1 VSDTIRTE
9 IETTCRNAR
18 RSARQLSRLDDRAR
32 SDALRRTALRLR
44 KETVRIPAANDEDL
58 AAGREAG
65 LTSALLDRLALTPER
80 IDAMAGGLESV
91 AALPDPLADSIA
103 EWTAPA
109 GLHIRQVRIPIGVIA
124 VIYESRPNVT
134 ADVAALC
141 VKSGNAVALK
151 GGKEAIRSNTIIA
164 DLITEE
170 LTAAGI
176 PPAAVQLIRSTD
188 CEATWGLLAQEE
200 HVDVV
205 IPRGGPGLVRAIA
218 EHSKV
223 SVIKHYEGVCTTYVD
238 EHADLGRAVEIAL
251 NAKVQRPGVCNAMEN
266 LVVHDAVARPFLE
279 AIGSRFENAGVELRG
294 CERTRTILAGV
305 RPATE
310 DDWSAEYLD
319 LILAVKIVDS
329 VDDAVDFI
337 NEYGSGH
344 SDAIVT
350 EDDGTASTFLT
361 GVDSAVVYQNA
372 STRFT
377 DGFEF
382 GFGAEI
388 GISTNRIHARG
399 PMGLRELTTYKYI
412 VHGTGQI
419 R

>member
-1 VSDTIRTE
+1 MSDTIRTE

-188 CEATWGLLAQEE
+188 CEATWALLAQEE

-223 SVIKHYEGVCTTYVD
+223 PVIKHYEGVCTTYVD

>member
-1 VSDTIRTE
+1 MRAGARPRRVRLGRLRPHQGPHQPPHPGNARLPHQRRGHASRRPRSSGGPRQAPGTRVVSDTIRTE

-188 CEATWGLLAQEE
+188 CEATWALLAQEE

-223 SVIKHYEGVCTTYVD
+223 TV
-238 EHADLGRAVEIAL
+238 
-251 NAKVQRPGVCNAMEN
+251 
-266 LVVHDAVARPFLE
+266 
-279 AIGSRFENAGVELRG
+279 
-294 CERTRTILAGV
+294 
-305 RPATE
+305 
-310 DDWSAEYLD
+310 
-319 LILAVKIVDS
+319 
-329 VDDAVDFI
+329 
-337 NEYGSGH
+337 
-344 SDAIVT
+344 
-350 EDDGTASTFLT
+350 
-361 GVDSAVVYQNA
+361 
-372 STRFT
+372 
-377 DGFEF
+377 
-382 GFGAEI
+382 
-388 GISTNRIHARG
+388 
-399 PMGLRELTTYKYI
+399 
-412 VHGTGQI
+412 
-419 R
+419 